1 MKVVQHKTAIIIV
14 TIKEER
20 VCKAK
25 SSFKEDYTT
34 SYEREHSLFI
44 SLYFFSRRFKV
55 TDVTT
60 VIITSSIIG
69 LLSIHCALYSTWK
82 ILSSDCWLY
91 ATSGFLLPYCI
102 TYTQYKT
109 HNASS
114 RVAPKLHISRGN
126 SMSTQHLAF
135 YVLLSVE

>member
-34 SYEREHSLFI
+34 SFEREHSLFI

-69 LLSIHCALYSTWK
+69 LLSIHSC
-82 ILSSDCWLY
+82 
-91 ATSGFLLPYCI
+91 
-102 TYTQYKT
+102 KT
-109 HNASS
+109 
-114 RVAPKLHISRGN
+114 L
-126 SMSTQHLAF
+126 
-135 YVLLSVE
+135 